1 MQPSLPSQ
9 PRVERPAAAP
19 DPRDA
24 LLESIRKG
32 AKLKHVEPQAPAV
45 TVVDSRS
52 DLLSEIRSGVELR
65 SVADRPQENRSSTE
79 QGTDALADALRRALE
94 VRGRAI
100 RPDSS
105 SESDDAD
112 DDNEWSD

>member
-1 MQPSLPSQ
+1 M
-9 PRVERPAAAP
+9 
-19 DPRDA
+19 
-24 LLESIRKG
+24 ESIRKG
-32 AKLKHVEPQAPAV
+32 AVLKKVEPAAPAANSG
-45 TVVDSRS
+45 DSRS

-94 VRGRAI
+94 LRKTAI

-105 SESDDAD
+105 SESEDAD

>member
-1 MQPSLPSQ
+1 M
-9 PRVERPAAAP
+9 
-19 DPRDA
+19 
-24 LLESIRKG
+24 
-32 AKLKHVEPQAPAV
+32 LKKVEPQAP
-45 TVVDSRS
+45 VVSQGDTRN
-52 DLLSEIRSGVELR
+52 DLLSEIRGGVELR
-65 SVADRPQENRSSTE
+65 SVADRPQENRTSTE

-94 VRGRAI
+94 VRGKAI